1 LISSLNLSFAQLW
14 QRNSFSKDIRVIT
27 TCKITLKEKSI
38 PHLVTPSFSFLYSID
53 CSSHLSIVRQV
64 LAPPFYHLKIL
75 RSHGFKTF
83 FKHQPHYRGLGQV
96 MVIRKRRITLR

>member
-27 TCKITLKEKSI
+27 TCKIRIKKKA
-38 PHLVTPSFSFLYSID
+38 FLTFLFIFISID
-53 CSSHLSIVRQV
+53 CSTHLSVVRQV
-64 LAPPFYHLKIL
+64 LAPFYHLKIL

-96 MVIRKRRITLR
+96 MAIRKRRITLR